1 MKKFDFEVLKEFS
14 YSQLFLLRKK
24 MNYVLNTSDLVM
36 ALNPTSYE
44 EQERRIIY
52 EANSRNID
60 KALKIA
66 IEKTKEP
73 IMTKNERIKISLTC
87 LALVMAIRCAANH
100 FSISASSVLLRS
112 SVPLRLLVTMPL
124 AMPM

>member
-73 IMTKNERIKISLTC
+73 IITKTIGIVKHNL
-87 LALVMAIRCAANH
+87 N
-100 FSISASSVLLRS
+100 
-112 SVPLRLLVTMPL
+112 
-124 AMPM
+124 